1 MAFKR
6 FDGFYGSAPQKKID
20 GEVPKCPFCGR
31 DAHWLLEIESGAA
44 TCLCEKCGAKLKV
57 RCINLEYESKA
68 EIISVGRKYTNGG
81 LLVGSI
87 YPMSELSEL
96 ANEVT
101 PDLENEE
108 ADKEYTLA
116 HESVIIKKDKKSFN
130 LKSWFSKEN
139 IHKGLFLIGGII
151 LALALVIML
160 ILAPLTCSNS
170 NIELDDDTYAYSQ
183 SYGSGM
189 YIGYVKGSFENVSS
203 RGFEIVELE
212 FKLYDYNGTVVGTAY
227 TICYDVDEGETRQ
240 FEAISYDCTGPV
252 DHYKLTKCVTD

>member
-57 RCINLEYESKA
+57 RCVNLEYESKA
-68 EIISVGRKYTNGG
+68 EVVSVGRKYTSGG

-87 YPMSELSEL
+87 YPMSELSAL

-108 ADKEYTLA
+108 ADKEYTLS
-116 HESVIIKKDKKSFN
+116 HEDVIIKKEKKPFN

-151 LALALVIML
+151 FSIAIIIML
-160 ILAPLTCSNS
+160 ILAPRSCSNDK
-170 NIELDDDTYAYSQ
+170 IELSEYTYASYS
-183 SYGSGM
+183 SASGV
-189 YIGYVKGSFENVSS
+189 YFASVNGSFENVSGKKLS
-203 RGFEIVELE
+203 YVSLE
-212 FKLYDYNGTVVGTAY
+212 FKLYGFDGQVVGTAWVAF
-227 TICYDVDEGETRQ
+227 DNVDKDEVRQ
-240 FEAISYDCTGPV
+240 FEAVSFDCSGPV
-252 DHYKLTKCVTD
+252 KDYKLVKCVAR